1 MLSRAL
7 ISATVALLIG
17 CFAAYPV
24 RAQNLEAGKSP
35 SQIFANTC
43 TACHKSPRG
52 LLKTVPAGSL
62 PGFLRQHYT
71 TSPDMASLLSSYLI
85 SNGAIDTRYSGGQP
99 KEDAKQNARSSEG
112 KPAEQVDRWG
122 RRIRAAAPSQEPV
135 KPEAGPEQAGKPDAD
150 GLAEPGRKG
159 RNAKRLARPAEE
171 AAKPAEGE
179 AKEGAKEDATAHAVN
194 ERGPD
199 GRKSK
204 TRQRLGKKGKPGAE
218 ELPKDEAAKTD
229 AAKDAPNKDAAK
241 PDAGKEEPARGE
253 AAKEEK
259 PGGET
264 AKDEGAKLEGT
275 PKESG
280 SNQAPALRPDPVP
293 PVTPAPA
300 APPAASTAVSGGTPE
315 PAASPPSPPPAT
327 ASAAPPSS
335 AAPAVPPISK

>member
-7 ISATVALLIG
+7 ISATVALLTG
-17 CFAAYPV
+17 CFVADPV

-35 SQIFANTC
+35 SQIFASTC

-99 KEDAKQNARSSEG
+99 KEDAKPNARSSEG
-112 KPAEQVDRWG
+112 KPTEQVDRWG
-122 RRIRAAAPSQEPV
+122 RRLRAAGPSQEPAR
-135 KPEAGPEQAGKPDAD
+135 PETGPEQAGKPDAD

-171 AAKPAEGE
+171 
-179 AKEGAKEDATAHAVN
+179 GAKGDAAAAHAVN
-194 ERGPD
+194 ERGPE

-204 TRQRLGKKGKPGAE
+204 TKHRLGKKGKPDAE
-218 ELPKDEAAKTD
+218 ELPQDDVA
-229 AAKDAPNKDAAK
+229 KDAAK
-241 PDAGKEEPARGE
+241 PDAGKEEPAKGE

-264 AKDEGAKLEGT
+264 AKDQGTKPAGMTPSDEGKSGT
-275 PKESG
+275 ARIEAPKESG
-280 SNQAPALRPDPVP
+280 NNQAPAALQSD

-300 APPAASTAVSGGTPE
+300 TPSTASTAVSGGTPE
-315 PAASPPSPPPAT
+315 PATQPPVSASAPPPSA
-327 ASAAPPSS
+327 
-335 AAPAVPPISK
+335 AAPAGSPVAPISK

>member
-17 CFAAYPV
+17 CFVADPV

-35 SQIFANTC
+35 SQIFASTC

-99 KEDAKQNARSSEG
+99 KDDAKQNARSSEG

-122 RRIRAAAPSQEPV
+122 RRIRAAGPSQEPA
-135 KPEAGPEQAGKPDAD
+135 KPEAVPEQAGKSDAD

-159 RNAKRLARPAEE
+159 RNARRLARPAEDS
-171 AAKPAEGE
+171 AKPAE
-179 AKEGAKEDATAHAVN
+179 AGAKGDDATAHAVN

-199 GRKSK
+199 GRKSR
-204 TRQRLGKKGKPGAE
+204 TRRRLGKRGKPDAE
-218 ELPKDEAAKTD
+218 ELPKDDAAKGEAAKTD
-229 AAKDAPNKDAAK
+229 TAKDTANRDAAK
-241 PDAGKEEPARGE
+241 PDAGKEEPAKGE
-253 AAKEEK
+253 AAEEGK

-264 AKDEGAKLEGT
+264 ARDQDARPEGTKPSDEGKSGT
-275 PKESG
+275 ARVEAPKESG
-280 SNQAPALRPDPVP
+280 SNQAPAALRPDPVP
-293 PVTPAPA
+293 AT
-300 APPAASTAVSGGTPE
+300 PPAASSAASGGTPE
-315 PAASPPSPPPAT
+315 PA
-327 ASAAPPSS
+327 
-335 AAPAVPPISK
+335 PISK